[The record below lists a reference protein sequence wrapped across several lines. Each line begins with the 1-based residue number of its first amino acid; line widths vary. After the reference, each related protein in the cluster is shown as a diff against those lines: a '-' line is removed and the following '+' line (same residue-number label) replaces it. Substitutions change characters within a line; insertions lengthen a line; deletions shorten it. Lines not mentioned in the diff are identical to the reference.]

1 MKKIYSFLMALC
13 VALCASATP
22 YHFAKQHSVDFG
34 NLVSTQTVS
43 EAAAGTPL
51 QYDATAKDGAAE
63 RTFTSQDDVDLVSG
77 TGFFQIIATA
87 ADGSDCLGL
96 VLFANADPTTK
107 VPVGTY
113 PINGTQQ
120 AGSALASTGLTKQ
133 GQLTLSFYAPK
144 YNGGYIDLPIY
155 WLVGGEVVVTCADNK
170 LKFEVK
176 AVNSNDVPVHVVCE
190 YDLNAKQ
197 GMQYDEKKGDVNRTY
212 TTEDILD
219 IDTDYI
225 AQYNLY
231 VDIVAADYSDQV
243 SLLFFVPAADPEI
256 GIPAGTYPIVAEP
269 AMNTVLASEGV
280 TAQGGISPSFY
291 GTLVEDGGQLYV
303 DKLWFL
309 VSGQVV
315 VENIN
320 GKLKMTIDAVNSY
333 DVPVKIVYNAAGANT
348 AVDNVAVENN
358 VSKVLE
364 NGQIFIMKDGVKYN
378 AIGSVVK

>member
-1 MKKIYSFLMALC
+1 MKKIYSLVMALC

-34 NLVSTQTVS
+34 NLASTKTVS

-51 QYDATAKDGAAE
+51 QYDATETDGAAE
-63 RTFTSQDDVDLVSG
+63 RTFTSQDDVELLSG
-77 TGFFQIIATA
+77 TGVFQIIATA

-113 PINGTQQ
+113 PINGTEQ
-120 AGSALASTGLTKQ
+120 AGSALASTGLTPQ
-133 GQLTLSFYAPK
+133 SQLTFSFYAPK

-190 YDLNAKQ
+190 YELNAKQ
-197 GMQYDEKKGDVNRTY
+197 GMQYDEKRGDVNRTY
-212 TTEDILD
+212 TDKDKLI
-219 IDTDYI
+219 IDDKYMSGN
-225 AQYNLY
+225 NLY
-231 VDIVAADYSDQV
+231 VDVQAADNSDVV
-243 SLLFFVPAADPEI
+243 SLLFFVPAVDPVI

-280 TAQGGISPSFY
+280 TAQGVYPSY
-291 GTLVEDGGQLYV
+291 YSTLVEEGGELYL

-315 VENIN
+315 VENID

-333 DVPVKIVYNAAGANT
+333 DVPIHIVYDATSVETAIENVTVNTNASK
-348 AVDNVAVENN
+348 VVENN
-358 VSKVLE
+358 QL
-364 NGQIFIMKDGVKYN
+364 FIIKDGVKYN
-378 AIGSVVK
+378 MMGSVVK